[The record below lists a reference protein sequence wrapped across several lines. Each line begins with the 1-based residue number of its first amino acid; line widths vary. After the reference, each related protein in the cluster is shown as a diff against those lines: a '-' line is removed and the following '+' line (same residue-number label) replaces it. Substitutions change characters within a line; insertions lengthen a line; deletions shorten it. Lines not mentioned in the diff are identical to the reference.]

1 MRGEESQDSGA
12 QQDGEPRAKLNLF
25 ARDRFFAAKHELIWT

>member
-25 ARDRFFAAKHELIWT
+25 TRDRFFALKHELIWT